1 MLVCPFNIQGLTDMP
16 FCRWLFHLNLKVVFQ
31 LTNGSKVYKLSFIW
45 ERLWFFFSGIFF
57 LNSIL
62 RSIHSQF
69 LLVVSCIDRSL
80 TWMDKEQ
87 CEAIYLDEMNS
98 IWCIRAV
105 IDEGDFKFHS
115 WLFYLSFARCIFL
128 NSFLRSKW
136 HFSWTENTSKFC
148 IPGLCA
154 VLSSVHNPLTFWIQ
168 SPIWSPTYVLS
179 KGLHDHF
186 FGLYLKNP

>member
-1 MLVCPFNIQGLTDMP
+1 M
-16 FCRWLFHLNLKVVFQ
+16 
-31 LTNGSKVYKLSFIW
+31 VYFFLEI
-45 ERLWFFFSGIFF
+45 FFFK
-57 LNSIL
+57 NSIL

-69 LLVVSCIDRSL
+69 LLVVYIIDGSL
-80 TWMDKEQ
+80 TGMDKKQ
-87 CEAIYLDEMNS
+87 WEAIDLDEMNS

-136 HFSWTENTSKFC
+136 HFSWTEYRSKFC

-154 VLSSVHNPLTFWIQ
+154 VLSSVHNPLTCWIQ
-168 SPIWSPTYVLS
+168 SPIWPPTYVLS

-186 FGLYLKNP
+186 FGLYPKNP